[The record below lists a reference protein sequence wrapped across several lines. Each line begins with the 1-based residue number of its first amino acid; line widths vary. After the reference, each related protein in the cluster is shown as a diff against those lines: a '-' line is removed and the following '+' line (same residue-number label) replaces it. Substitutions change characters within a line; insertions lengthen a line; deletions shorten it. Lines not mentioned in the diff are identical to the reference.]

1 MSFLRH
7 GEIYRPIQKRE
18 RPAHDR
24 PQPHRY
30 DEFPAGYSL
39 AGCAPAEPASASPA
53 VAHRAG
59 NALGST
65 IKKQRTANH
74 LLTACLTQG
83 DNLRVTG
90 TKDLRNHRD
99 WQFQLHQAQHHPYPG
114 R

>member
-7 GEIYRPIQKRE
+7 GEIYRPIQKPE
-18 RPAHDR
+18 RPALDR

-53 VAHRAG
+53 VAHSAG
-59 NALGST
+59 NAFRST

-74 LLTACLTQG
+74 LLYHFRPPIWEPPLAMDSSWVLEAR
-83 DNLRVTG
+83 LRV
-90 TKDLRNHRD
+90 K
-99 WQFQLHQAQHHPYPG
+99 
-114 R
+114 